1 MGNTCYPRKTGKKKK
16 KKQSFVLLCAKDAV
30 PKHPKSWGDLRQ
42 PGTRVC
48 TAKSPQWPLAS
59 AWQVLEEK
67 PELSP

>member
-1 MGNTCYPRKTGKKKK
+1 MGNTCYPRKTEKK